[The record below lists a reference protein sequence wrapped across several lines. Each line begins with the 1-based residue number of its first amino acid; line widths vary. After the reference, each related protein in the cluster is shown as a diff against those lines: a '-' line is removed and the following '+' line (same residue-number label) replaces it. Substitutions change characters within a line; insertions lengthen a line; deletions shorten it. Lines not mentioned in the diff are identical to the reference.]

1 MGSRPRTRVS
11 VYVDPDLDRTI
22 EHLAVDLGMKKYE
35 IYELGARVI
44 VELLTSGTL
53 SEQLRSK
60 IARLHAKVARAEL
73 AAAPA
78 STA

>member
-1 MGSRPRTRVS
+1 MGSKPRVRVS
-11 VYVDPDLDRTI
+11 VFVDPELDRTI

-44 VELLTSGTL
+44 VELITTGTL

-60 IARLHAKVARAEL
+60 IARLHNKARGL
-73 AAAPA
+73 AAAPG
-78 STA
+78 TA